1 MLTLL
6 ALLAAA
12 PPLAFAAA
20 TPTGVPA
27 AAADL
32 VLVGGRVLTLVE
44 PEPQPAPTASGVR
57 GDRIVFVGDDAEA
70 RLLAAKTGAQVV
82 ELDGA
87 VVVPGLCDGHAHLYG
102 LGKALATID
111 LVGAPSLEAAVARVA
126 EAARAA
132 PGDGWLEGRGWD
144 QNRWPG
150 REFPDRRS
158 LDAVTPQRPVIL
170 RRVDGHAAWVNGAAL
185 ARAGITATTPDP
197 AGGRIVRDAAGEP
210 TGILVDNAV
219 DLVAGVVPAPTPAER
234 ERRVRLAIAH
244 CLERGL
250 TGLHD
255 AGADAATVAVC
266 EKLAAAGELGLR
278 LQVMLADDPATLD
291 PWLARG
297 PWTSPDRMLAVRAV
311 KLYADGALGSR
322 GALLLRDYDDDPGNR
337 GLAVTSAARLEE
349 TARRAGLAGFQVC
362 THAIGDAANREVLD
376 LYERLAAELDLRDAR
391 WRIEHAQLL
400 DPADIPRFA
409 RLGVIASM
417 QPVHCTSD
425 LDWVPA
431 RVGEER
437 ARGAY
442 AWRALLDSGARLC
455 WGTDAPV
462 EAVDPLPG
470 LYAARTRARADGTP
484 VGGWHPE
491 QTVSSREAL
500 VLYTAGPAWATFR
513 EHELGAL
520 APGYL
525 ADLTVLSGD
534 PLAAS
539 PEALLTL
546 RPLLTI
552 VAGRVRWTAAAR

>member
-20 TPTGVPA
+20 APAGGPA

-32 VLVGGRVLTLVE
+32 VLVGGRVLTLLD
-44 PEPQPAPTASGVR
+44 PEPQPAPTAIAVR

-70 RLLAAKTGAQVV
+70 RLLAARTGARVV
-82 ELDGA
+82 ELDGG

-111 LVGAPSLEAAVARVA
+111 LTGIPSPEAAAARVA
-126 EAARAA
+126 EAARAT

-144 QNRWPG
+144 QNRWPA
-150 REFPDRRS
+150 REFPDRRP
-158 LDAVTPQRPVIL
+158 LDAAAPRRPVIL
-170 RRVDGHAAWVNGAAL
+170 RRVDGHAAWVNGPAL
-185 ARAGITATTPDP
+185 ARAGITAATPDP
-197 AGGRIVRDAAGEP
+197 AGGRILRDTAGEP

-219 DLVAGVVPAPTPAER
+219 DLVAGVVPPPTPEER
-234 ERRVRLAIAH
+234 ERRVRLALAH

-266 EKLAAAGELGLR
+266 QKLAATGELGLR
-278 LQVMLADDPATLD
+278 LHVMLADDPATLE

-297 PWTSPDRMLAVRAV
+297 PWTSPDGMLAVRAV

-337 GLAVTSAARLEE
+337 GLAVTTAARLEE
-349 TARRAGLAGFQVC
+349 TARRAGRAGFQVC
-362 THAIGDAANREVLD
+362 THAIGDAANRGVLD
-376 LYERLAAELDLRDAR
+376 LYEKLAAELGLRDAR

-400 DPADIPRFA
+400 DPADLPRFA

-425 LDWVPA
+425 LAWVPA

-462 EAVDPLPG
+462 EAADPLPG
-470 LYAARTRARADGTP
+470 LQAARTRARADGTP
-484 VGGWHPE
+484 AGGWHPE
-491 QTVSSREAL
+491 QTVGPREAL
-500 VLYTAGPAWATFR
+500 ALYTAGPAWAAFR
-513 EHELGAL
+513 EHDLGAL
-520 APGYL
+520 APGRL

-534 PLAAS
+534 PVAT
-539 PEALLTL
+539 EAGALPGL
-546 RPLLTI
+546 RPLLTV
-552 VAGRVRWTAAAR
+552 VAGRVRWAAAAR

>member
-12 PPLAFAAA
+12 PTLAFAAVA
-20 TPTGVPA
+20 PTGTPA
-27 AAADL
+27 AAANL
-32 VLVGGRVLTLVE
+32 VLVGGRVLTLLE
-44 PEPQPAPTASGVR
+44 PEPQPAPTAIGVR
-57 GDRIVFVGDDAEA
+57 GDRIVFVGDDAQA
-70 RLLAAKTGAQVV
+70 RLLAAQTGARVL

-102 LGKALATID
+102 LGKALDTID
-111 LVGAPSLEAAVARVA
+111 LVGAPSLEAAVARVV
-126 EAARAA
+126 EAARAV

-158 LDAVTPQRPVIL
+158 LDAVTPQRPVML

-185 ARAGITATTPDP
+185 ARAGITAATPDP

-234 ERRVRLAIAH
+234 ERRVRLAVAH

-297 PWTSPDRMLAVRAV
+297 PWTSPDGMLAVRAV

-337 GLAVTSAARLEE
+337 GLAVTSVASLEE
-349 TARRAGLAGFQVC
+349 TARRAGRAGFQVC

-376 LYERLAAELDLRDAR
+376 LYARLAVELDLRDAR

-400 DPADIPRFA
+400 DPADLPRFA

-425 LDWVPA
+425 LDWVST

-470 LYAARTRARADGTP
+470 LYAARTRTRADGTP
-484 VGGWHPE
+484 VGGWRPE
-491 QTVSSREAL
+491 QTVSPREAL
-500 VLYTAGPAWATFR
+500 VLYTAGPAWAAFR
-513 EHELGAL
+513 EHELGVL

-539 PEALLTL
+539 SAALLCL

-552 VAGRVRWTAAAR
+552 VAGRVRWAAAAR

>member
-6 ALLAAA
+6 AILAAV

-20 TPTGVPA
+20 APATGPA
-27 AAADL
+27 AGADL
-32 VLVGGRVLTLVE
+32 VLVGGSVHTLQD
-44 PEPQPAPTASGVR
+44 PEPQPAPTAIGMR
-57 GDRIVFVGDDAEA
+57 GDRIVFVGDDAGA
-70 RLLAAKTGAQVV
+70 RLLAARAGARVI

-87 VVVPGLCDGHAHLYG
+87 VVVPGLCDAHAHLYG
-102 LGKALATID
+102 LGKALDTID
-111 LVGAPSLEAAVARVA
+111 LTGALSAAAAAAQVAA
-126 EAARAA
+126 AARGA
-132 PGDGWLEGRGWD
+132 PGDGWLEGWGWD

-150 REFPDRRS
+150 REFPDRRP
-158 LDAVTPQRPVIL
+158 LDAVAPARPVIL

-185 ARAGITATTPDP
+185 ARAGITAATPDP
-197 AGGRIVRDAAGEP
+197 AGGRIVRDATGGP
-210 TGILVDNAV
+210 TGILLDNAV
-219 DLVAGVVPAPTPAER
+219 ELAAGAVPAPTPAAR
-234 ERRVRLAIAH
+234 ERRVRLAVAH

-266 EKLAAAGELGLR
+266 TQLAAAGDLGLR
-278 LQVMLADDPATLD
+278 LQVMLADDPATLE

-297 PWTSPDRMLAVRAV
+297 PWASPDGMLTVRAV

-322 GALLLRDYDDDPGNR
+322 GALLLRDYADDPGNR
-337 GLAVTSAARLEE
+337 GLAVTSAAQLEE
-349 TARRAGLAGFQVC
+349 TARRAGRAGFQVC
-362 THAIGDAANREVLD
+362 THAIGDSANREVLD
-376 LYERLAAELDLRDAR
+376 LYAKLAAELRLRDAR

-400 DPADIPRFA
+400 APADIPRCG

-425 LDWVPA
+425 LDWVAA

-437 ARGAY
+437 AAGAY

-455 WGTDAPV
+455 FGTDAPV

-470 LYAARTRARADGTP
+470 LYAARTRTHADGTP

-491 QTVSSREAL
+491 QTVGPREAL
-500 VLYTAGPAWATFR
+500 LLYTAGPAWAAFR
-513 EHELGAL
+513 ERELGAV
-520 APGYL
+520 APGYF

-534 PLAAS
+534 PVAAS
-539 PEALLTL
+539 PTELLHL
-546 RPLLTI
+546 RPLLTV
-552 VAGRVRWTAAAR
+552 VAGRVRWAAAGK